1 MIDIAVSTDA
11 LAAIRF
17 AVSPLM
23 QAGAVLHPH
32 RPRAVSRMRMNGQ
45 QVDAALQERGL
56 HLLSALRREIHG
68 YAPDFLTP
76 GPGSDLAP
84 DVDRELHQV
93 ATTPS
98 PIVARQ
104 MNRVL
109 QTSRVLRMNRVL
121 RSASPPER
129 ASASGRPGGFPGGLP
144 DVRDFLELGEQAFA
158 QQAADELASFWQR
171 SLAPMWP
178 AISARAKAD
187 IDHRARL
194 IARSGLHTALNS
206 LHRDIAYDC
215 GALRLENEQQLQ
227 VSGTADVTLFPSTL
241 AHSWLISVDPWH
253 ERGIYLV
260 YPVRPVHPGRPLRP
274 AHHPPGTDRTA
285 GGTDPSLGNV
295 IGHSRSLVLTDLD
308 VPRTTTQLAARH
320 HLSSS
325 TVSYHLSHLLRAGL
339 VTRVRDGNRVYYQRT
354 TDADC
359 LCDRP
364 KCPDGARGP
373 RREGTFRT
381 VPDAEADHEGVIS
394 T

>member
-1 MIDIAVSTDA
+1 MSTDT

-23 QAGAVLHPH
+23 QAGAVLHPR
-32 RPRAVSRMRMNGQ
+32 RPRAASRTHLNGQ
-45 QVDAALQERGL
+45 QVDAALRERGL

-84 DVDRELHQV
+84 DVDVELHQV

-109 QTSRVLRMNRVL
+109 QSAALPKRT
-121 RSASPPER
+121 SASEL
-129 ASASGRPGGFPGGLP
+129 PG
-144 DVRDFLELGEQAFA
+144 VRDFLELGEQAFA

-171 SLAPMWP
+171 RLAPMWP
-178 AISARAKAD
+178 ALSARAEAD
-187 IDHRARL
+187 IDHRARI
-194 IARSGLHTALNS
+194 IARGGLHTALNS
-206 LHRDIAYDC
+206 LHRDIAYDR
-215 GALRLENEQQLQ
+215 GALRLENEQQLE
-227 VSGTADVTLFPSTL
+227 VSGTTDVTLFPSTL

-253 ERGIYLV
+253 ERGIHLV
-260 YPVRPVHPGRPLRP
+260 YPVRPHRP
-274 AHHPPGTDRTA
+274 AHRPQGKDRTA
-285 GGTDPSLGNV
+285 EGTAPSLGNV
-295 IGHSRSLVLTDLD
+295 IGHSRSLVLTGLD

-320 HLSSS
+320 HLSPS
-325 TVSYHLSHLLRAGL
+325 TVSYHLSRLLRAGL

-354 TDADC
+354 TDADR
-359 LCDRP
+359 LCGRP
-364 KCPDGARGP
+364 TGHDATGRRGAGHDGAGV
-373 RREGTFRT
+373 RR
-381 VPDAEADHEGVIS
+381 PEGVVS